1 MDNMLTHKAV
11 RDLTKHTLAN
21 ALPKIEI
28 GKIDVRDYTDASG
41 EDALEITIILSKGKV
56 VGLNGRDLMKV
67 LGEIQTALSKQG
79 DDRFPY
85 LRYLTAHEAKQL
97 AS

>member
-1 MDNMLTHKAV
+1 MLTKKAI
-11 RDLTKHTLAN
+11 RDLLTEVLSRV
-21 ALPKIEI
+21 LPKTEI
-28 GKIDVRDYTDASG
+28 SKIDIRDYADTSG
-41 EDALEITIILSKGKV
+41 EDALNITIVLTKGKV
-56 VGLNGRDLMKV
+56 VGLSGRDLMKV
-67 LGEIQTALSKQG
+67 LGEVQTALSQKG